1 MFNYVLS
8 PLSSIF
14 CWIKPPAM
22 LGRVFMAMAVLLA
35 CGNRAA
41 NAANEPVYYYQK
53 DSRYEYYQTLL
64 RKTLE
69 VTEKEY
75 GVAVAQAYRPEEA
88 DVTEARGLSLL
99 TQKHIQVA
107 FWSSKPAREER
118 ARAVPVALEEGLL
131 GLRLLMIDGESQ
143 PEFDRIKTHEQLLK
157 EFLVGFNPLWGDYS
171 IYQYN
176 GFNLLPAN
184 KYDVL
189 FKMLA
194 SGRFDYFPRGLTEV
208 WRELDRFQPIY
219 PNLRVENKFALY
231 YNYPVYF
238 YVHKDN
244 EVLAQRLQKGLAQLN
259 ESGEFARIFQQYFGN
274 NIARANLAQRTII
287 VLNTPDL
294 TGRYLTAAPSW
305 WPSNKPFPILQA
317 VTP

>member
-1 MFNYVLS
+1 MINCVMQRWCDVFAWVKATVIS
-8 PLSSIF
+8 
-14 CWIKPPAM
+14 
-22 LGRVFMAMAVLLA
+22 GRVFILIVVFLA
-35 CGNRAA
+35 GGNALA
-41 NAANEPVYYYQK
+41 NDTDTPVYYYQK
-53 DSRYEYYQTLL
+53 DGRYEYYHTLL

-75 GVAVAQAYRPEEA
+75 GVAIAQGYRLEEA

-118 ARAVPVALEEGLL
+118 SRAVPVALEKGLL
-131 GLRLLMIDGESQ
+131 GLRLLVIDGESQ
-143 PEFDRIKTHEQLLK
+143 PEFDRIKTNEQLRK

-171 IYQYN
+171 IYQHN

-189 FKMLA
+189 FKMVA

-208 WRELDRFQPIY
+208 WTELDRFQKIY

-238 YVHKDN
+238 YVNKDN
-244 EVLAQRLQKGLAQLN
+244 DVLAQRLEKGLALLN
-259 ESGEFARIFQQYFGN
+259 ESGDFSRIFQQYFGEK
-274 NIARANLAQRTII
+274 IARADLAQRNII
-287 VLNTPDL
+287 ILNTPDS
-294 TGRYLTAAPSW
+294 TGRHLTVAPSW
-305 WPSNKPFPILQA
+305 WPPNKPFPVLQA
-317 VTP
+317 VNP